1 MRVIG
6 IDLGSTRV
14 GIAVGDTETRLATP
28 VEVLVRRGADLAA
41 DRRAIRDLV
50 AEWEATQIVVGL
62 PLSLDGTD
70 GPAATAA
77 RAEAVEIE
85 RVTGVPVALH
95 DERLSTVTAHHAL
108 REAGLSSRRRRS
120 VVDAMAAA
128 VILQD
133 WLDREPDV
141 DVAGHED
148 FSHG

>member
-1 MRVIG
+1 MRVLG

-77 RAEAVEIE
+77 RAEAIEIE

-133 WLDREPDV
+133 WLDREPDE
-141 DVAGHED
+141 DAAAHED
-148 FSHG
+148 FQHG